1 MSESTNS
8 LASTGVNQ
16 EECAKCPDIDL
27 KETDRINSDPYAAE
41 VSKYLE
47 ESHSSASNRI
57 HYLWD
62 WKDLINDVMVSVYLR
77 KAILFCVDVEGG
89 PQSDVTEIGVAI
101 YDPRGQEMALSP
113 HIKSYHI
120 VIEENI
126 QGKYDRYVPVEGK
139 YITSEGHNFNGVLSY
154 MLTQY
159 EAISLMNHLIEE
171 YFQVPMPC
179 MIVGHSVRGDIRWLN
194 ELGVQMPYGAPVL
207 DTQEMYA
214 LTRGKDGSSLK
225 NALLD
230 IGQPY
235 AYLHNA
241 GNDSFYTLLLAMK
254 LCDPLVRRLT
264 RFDCIDS
271 FRAKIINAR
280 LLPNFSLAIHV
291 SVEEILR
298 DVAWKHAI

>member
-1 MSESTNS
+1 MSESTNI
-8 LASTGVNQ
+8 LASTGVNH
-16 EECAKCPDIDL
+16 EECAKSPDIDL
-27 KETDRINSDPYAAE
+27 KQMDSINSDPYAAE
-41 VSKYLE
+41 ISNYLE
-47 ESHSSASNRI
+47 KSHMSPSNRI
-57 HYLWD
+57 FYHDD
-62 WKDLINDVMVSVYLR
+62 WKLIIGDAMTKAYLR

-89 PQSDVTEIGVAI
+89 LQSDVTEIGVAI

-126 QGKYDRYVPVEGK
+126 QGKYDRYVPVVGK
-139 YITSEGHNFNGVLSY
+139 YIASEGHNFNGVLSY

-159 EAISLMNHLIEE
+159 DAISLMNRLIEE

-179 MIVGHSVRGDIRWLN
+179 LLVGHSVQGDIRRLN
-194 ELGVQMPYGAPVL
+194 EFGVQMPYGAPVL

-214 LTRGKDGSSLK
+214 LTRGNIGSSLK

-264 RFDCIDS
+264 RFDSVDS
-271 FRAKIINAR
+271 HRADIINKR
-280 LLPNFSLAIHV
+280 LVRGFSFAIHA

-298 DVAWKHAI
+298 DVAWKHVI